1 MGPDSEVRTLPS
13 LEDVE
18 GLPERLVAG
27 LMTGTSMDGLDVAI
41 CRIEPGERLAFEL
54 LAFDTVPMPDDLRRD
69 LDPSRLNSIAA
80 VARLNQRLGHFF
92 ADALGE
98 VAGPSRLD
106 LIGSHGQ
113 TVYHEHGVTSLQ
125 LGEPGPL
132 AARFGCPVI
141 SDFRMNDVALGGS
154 GAPLV
159 PYVDQR
165 LLGHDG
171 EALLAIN
178 IGGIANFTALPG
190 DPKASDRVIGMDCGP
205 GNMLMDGLAVRWSD
219 GRDKADI
226 DGRLAGRG
234 RVDQALLAWL
244 QAHPYFAETP
254 RPSAGREQF
263 GDDFLDCVLKKAGTD
278 LDDEAD
284 VSDLMATLAAFSV
297 WGLTDAYRRFVAP
310 VLPVSRVIVSGG
322 GSRNP
327 ALMAGLREGFGN
339 IAVSASDALGLPV
352 DAKEAIAFAI
362 LASDRVDRRPTN
374 LPSVTGARRQTL
386 LGRITEC

>member
-1 MGPDSEVRTLPS
+1 MPTLDDVRAKH
-13 LEDVE
+13 
-18 GLPERLVAG
+18 ERCVAG

-41 CRIEPGERLAFEL
+41 CRIEPGERLAFEM
-54 LAFDTVPMPDDLRRD
+54 LAFETVPMPDDLRRD
-69 LDPSRLNSIAA
+69 FSPERLTDIGS
-80 VARLNQRLGHFF
+80 VARVNQRLGHYF
-92 ADALGE
+92 ADALSE
-98 VAGPSRLD
+98 VAEPFSLD

-141 SDFRMNDVALGGS
+141 SDFRMNDIALGGS

-165 LLGHDG
+165 LLGKAG

-190 DPKASDRVIGMDCGP
+190 DPKATDKVLGMDCGP
-205 GNMLMDGLAVRWSD
+205 GNMLMDGLASRWSS
-219 GRDKADI
+219 GRDKADM
-226 DGRLAGRG
+226 DGRLALQGT
-234 RVDQALLAWL
+234 VDQRLLAWL
-244 QAHPYFAETP
+244 KGHPYFAKTP

-263 GDDFLDCVLKKAGTD
+263 GMFFLDEIIEEAGTD
-278 LDDEAD
+278 LESEAD
-284 VSDLMATLAAFSV
+284 VSALMATLVAFSV
-297 WGLTDAYRRFVAP
+297 WGMTDAYRRFVAP
-310 VLPVSRVIVSGG
+310 SLPVADVIVSGG

-327 ALMAGLREGFGN
+327 ALMAGLKEGFGN
-339 IAVSASDALGLPV
+339 IAVRASDEVGLPV

-362 LASDRVDRRPTN
+362 LASDRIDRRPTN
-374 LPSVTGARRQTL
+374 LPSVTGAGREAL
-386 LGRITEC
+386 LGKITEC

>member
-1 MGPDSEVRTLPS
+1 MPTLD
-13 LEDVE
+13 DV
-18 GLPERLVAG
+18 LAMHPRCVAG

-41 CRIEPGERLAFEL
+41 CRIEPGERLAVEM
-54 LAFDTVPMPDDLRRD
+54 LAFETVPMPDDLRQD
-69 LDPSRLNSIAA
+69 LAPERLTDIAA
-80 VARLNQRLGHFF
+80 VARVNQRLGHYF

-98 VAGPSRLD
+98 VARPFDLD

-141 SDFRMNDVALGGS
+141 SDFRMNDIALGGS

-165 LLGHDG
+165 LLGKAG

-190 DPKASDRVIGMDCGP
+190 DPEATDRVLGMDCGP
-205 GNMLMDGLAVRWSD
+205 GNMLMDELAARWSN
-219 GRDKADI
+219 GREKADM
-226 DGRLAGRG
+226 DGRLALKGM
-234 RVDQALLAWL
+234 VDQQLLAWL
-244 QAHPYFAETP
+244 KSHPYFATKL

-263 GDDFLDCVLKKAGTD
+263 GGFFLDRVLEEAGID
-278 LDDEAD
+278 LKDEAQ
-284 VSDLMATLAAFSV
+284 VSDLMATLTAFSV
-297 WGLTDAYRRFVAP
+297 WGVVDAYRRLVAP
-310 VLPVSRVIVSGG
+310 SLPVAGVIVSGG

-327 ALMAGLREGFGN
+327 ALMDGLQEGFGN
-339 IAVSASDALGLPV
+339 IAVRASDDIGLPV

-362 LASDRVDRRPTN
+362 LASDRVDRRPTS
-374 LPSVTGARRQTL
+374 LPSVTGARRQAL
-386 LGRITEC
+386 LGKITEC

>member
-1 MGPDSEVRTLPS
+1 MPS
-13 LEDVE
+13 LADV
-18 GLPERLVAG
+18 GAMRERCVAG

-54 LAFDTVPMPDDLRRD
+54 LAFETVSMPDDIRRD
-69 LDPSRLNSIAA
+69 LAPERLTDIAA
-80 VARLNQRLGHFF
+80 VARINQRLGLYF
-92 ADALGE
+92 AEALGE
-98 VAGPSRLD
+98 AAGPTRLD

-132 AARFGCPVI
+132 AARFGCPVV
-141 SDFRMNDVALGGS
+141 SDFRMNDIALGGS

-165 LLGHDG
+165 LLGKQG

-178 IGGIANFTALPG
+178 IGGISNFTALPG
-190 DPKASDRVIGMDCGP
+190 DPTASDRVIGMDCGP
-205 GNMLMDGLAVRWSD
+205 GNMLMDALAVRWSD
-219 GRDKADI
+219 GRDKADM

-234 RVDQALLAWL
+234 RVDQELLAWL
-244 QAHPYFAETP
+244 QAHPYFALEP

-263 GDDFLDCVLKKAGTD
+263 GEEFLDEILAKTDTD
-278 LDDEAD
+278 LNNEAD
-284 VSDLMATLAAFSV
+284 VSALMATLAAFSV
-297 WGLTDAYRRFVAP
+297 WGVVDAYRRFIAPISPVA
-310 VLPVSRVIVSGG
+310 SVIVSGG

-327 ALMAGLREGFGN
+327 ALMAGLEEGFGN
-339 IAVSASDALGLPV
+339 IQVSASDAFGLPV

-362 LASDRVDRRPTN
+362 LASDRVDRRPTS
-374 LPSVTGARRQTL
+374 LPSVTGASRQAL
-386 LGRITEC
+386 LGKITEC

>member
-1 MGPDSEVRTLPS
+1 MRSLDDIRKLSERC
-13 LEDVE
+13 
-18 GLPERLVAG
+18 VAG

-41 CRIEPGERLAFEL
+41 CRITPGDQLAFEL
-54 LAFDTVPMPDDLRRD
+54 LVFQTVPMPEELRRA
-69 LDPSRLNSIAA
+69 LAPEHLTHVAA
-80 VARLNQRLGHFF
+80 LARVNQRLGDYF
-92 ADALGE
+92 AEALSAT
-98 VAGPSRLD
+98 AGPIKLD

-132 AARFGCPVI
+132 AARFRCPVV
-141 SDFRMNDVALGGS
+141 SDFRMNDIALGGS

-165 LLGHDG
+165 LLGRES

-190 DPKASDRVIGMDCGP
+190 DPSASERILGMDCGP
-205 GNMLMDGLAVRWSD
+205 GNMLMDGLAQRWSK
-219 GRDKADI
+219 GRETADL
-226 DGRLAGRG
+226 DGRLALRG
-234 RVDQALLAWL
+234 AVDQNLLIWL
-244 QAHPYFAETP
+244 KAHPYFAATP

-263 GDDFLDCVLKKAGTD
+263 GEAFLDEILNEAGTD
-278 LDDEAD
+278 LEDEAA
-284 VSDLMATLAAFSV
+284 VSALMATLAAFTV
-297 WGLTDAYRRFVAP
+297 WGIADAYRRFVA
-310 VLPVSRVIVSGG
+310 VSSPVSQVIVSGG

-327 ALMAGLREGFGN
+327 ALMAGLRESFGN
-339 IAVSASDALGLPV
+339 IAVAASDSVGLPV

-374 LPSVTGARRQTL
+374 LPSVTGASRQAL
-386 LGRITEC
+386 LGKITEC